1 MKRIN
6 SLLVIFIFLIAPVIA
21 SAQNDTSAA
30 KKDTVAM
37 KMDTA
42 SKMATDTA
50 VKKVADTIAMAAIP
64 MNCYKQ
70 WMDYFTELGAKP
82 VTDGTQLIVIA
93 FKSKESCHCY
103 MGKVEVAGGRIK
115 LPVYVQTEGGDY
127 KTFTELGRK
136 LDADFIAVQGD
147 GLWQV
152 SNGMSVVFQT
162 TDNEY
167 GRIFF
172 YKFLNKN
179 KQMSKEA
186 PSPAD
191 LLK

>member
-1 MKRIN
+1 
-6 SLLVIFIFLIAPVIA
+6 
-21 SAQNDTSAA
+21 
-30 KKDTVAM
+30 
-37 KMDTA
+37 
-42 SKMATDTA
+42 
-50 VKKVADTIAMAAIP
+50 
-64 MNCYKQ
+64 
-70 WMDYFTELGAKP
+70 
-82 VTDGTQLIVIA
+82 
-93 FKSKESCHCY
+93 
-103 MGKVEVAGGRIK
+103 MGKVDVAGGKIK

-136 LDADFIAVQGD
+136 LDPDFIAVQGD

-162 TDNEY
+162 TNNEY

-179 KQMSKEA
+179 KQMVKEA
-186 PSPAD
+186 PSPSE